1 MELCFTSTI
10 RRYYELEVPSTAP
23 GRHAWP
29 LLIALH
35 GYQGDKDSMME
46 VARDIADGRMV
57 VISLQGHNQFFIRD
71 GTNNLTEPK
80 NHRVVFGWGT
90 YYKMEESVRIHHQA
104 IRRLIRL
111 AVRNHQADASSVFLL
126 AFSQACAYNYR
137 YAFTYPDQIR
147 GVIGVCGGV
156 PADWDTNP
164 LYKPASTHV
173 LHIAATEDEW
183 YPYERNLDHQR
194 KLAERAASLD
204 FRFYD
209 SKHRFPRSS
218 IPDIQKWID
227 KIADLRSQT

>member
-10 RRYYELEVPSTAP
+10 RRYYEVKVPSAAP
-23 GRHAWP
+23 GPEPWP

-46 VARDIADGRMV
+46 VASDVADGRMA
-57 VISLQGHNQFFIRD
+57 VISLQGHNQFFVRD
-71 GTNNLTEPK
+71 GTNNLSDPK
-80 NHRVVFGWGT
+80 SHRVVFGWGT
-90 YYKMEESVRIHHQA
+90 FYKMEESIRVHHQA

-111 AVRNHQADASSVFLL
+111 AVRKHHADAKRVFLL

-156 PADWDTNP
+156 PADWDTSP
-164 LYKPASTHV
+164 LYKQASTHV

-183 YPYERNLDHQR
+183 YSYERNLDHQR

-204 FRFYD
+204 FRFYN

-218 IPDIQKWID
+218 IPDIQKWIE
-227 KIADLRSQT
+227 KIAGL